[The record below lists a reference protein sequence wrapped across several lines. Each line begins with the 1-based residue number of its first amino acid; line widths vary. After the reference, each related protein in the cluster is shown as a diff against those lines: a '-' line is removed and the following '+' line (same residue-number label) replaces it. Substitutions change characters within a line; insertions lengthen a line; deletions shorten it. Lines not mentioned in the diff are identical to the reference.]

1 MRNHGL
7 FGEKLS
13 HSMSPEIQKY
23 IYSKIGYNAEYSLI
37 EFEKSCIKDKVGLLK
52 EGVLDGVNVTIP
64 YKKEVMEYLDE
75 LDKNA
80 ENIGAVNTIVCN
92 NGKLTGYNTDYYG
105 IEKTLEPYGSP
116 DGGDYLVLGYGGASR
131 PLIQYLADNKAKTVF
146 VASRNPEKYSDF
158 KKNKT
163 EIVFRGYDE
172 IENITGRM
180 IINTTPVGMYPDTD
194 KSPVGREIFKNYSC
208 AVDFIY
214 NPHMTKFLKDAS
226 ESGIMTQNGLKMLVY
241 QAIRAVEL
249 WSSTDINENIQQDI
263 YLHFRRENVE
273 SESIYLVGLPGSGKT
288 TFGKIMAEKLG
299 YVHIDLDEYIVEMNK
314 MSIPEIFEKFGE
326 SGFRERETEALR
338 EVSSLKNTVVSTGG
352 GAVTT
357 KKNREILKKADMVI
371 FIDRPCED
379 ILQDV
384 NLKDRPLLKNT
395 PKRIFELR
403 DERINFYNEVSH
415 YTVKNDSTMEKMLSD
430 IFSCL

>member
-1 MRNHGL
+1 MAERIFIRRANLKWKGELFLNSELPMRNHGL

-37 EFEKSCIKDKVGLLK
+37 EFEKSCMKDKVGLLK

-116 DGGDYLVLGYGGASR
+116 EGGDYLVLGYGGASR

-214 NPHMTKFLKDAS
+214 NPHVTKFLKDAS

-249 WSSTDINENIQQDI
+249 WSTTDINENIQQDI

-273 SESIYLVGLPGSGKT
+273 SESMYLVGLPGSGKT

-299 YVHIDLDEYIVEMNK
+299 YRHIDLDEYIVEMNK

-338 EVSSLKNTVVSTGG
+338 EV
-352 GAVTT
+352 
-357 KKNREILKKADMVI
+357 
-371 FIDRPCED
+371 
-379 ILQDV
+379 
-384 NLKDRPLLKNT
+384 
-395 PKRIFELR
+395 
-403 DERINFYNEVSH
+403 
-415 YTVKNDSTMEKMLSD
+415 
-430 IFSCL
+430 